1 MSKTPKKVDLEG
13 KGGSDQFFNTFSMF
27 REPISLI
34 YEFSLF
40 LDWVPLNKNNYYR
53 LILQKQSNLEAEIIF
68 SEFIHTNV
76 SFLTYGASFPI
87 LKVLFVK
94 YL

>member
-40 LDWVPLNKNNYYR
+40 LDWVPLMY
-53 LILQKQSNLEAEIIF
+53 
-68 SEFIHTNV
+68 
-76 SFLTYGASFPI
+76 
-87 LKVLFVK
+87 
-94 YL
+94 